1 MEEMVIFSKNKLIL
15 KVGGH
20 HMNADHVGDLRVDR
34 LHQNA
39 SVSGHIFHEFA
50 ESGPFG
56 LFTL

>member
-1 MEEMVIFSKNKLIL
+1 MY
-15 KVGGH
+15 
-20 HMNADHVGDLRVDR
+20 ADHVGDLRVDR